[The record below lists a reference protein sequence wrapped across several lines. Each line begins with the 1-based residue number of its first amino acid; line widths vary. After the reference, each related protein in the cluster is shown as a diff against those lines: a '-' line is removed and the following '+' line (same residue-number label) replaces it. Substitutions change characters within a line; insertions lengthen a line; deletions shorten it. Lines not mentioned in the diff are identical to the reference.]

1 MKKCSACHD
10 ELPRSAYSGT
20 QWKLTGCQ
28 RRCNQC
34 VSSGKPIV
42 PDDDDD
48 GGEAGAGERDGFVA
62 ANANGEVSA
71 GTAAARGGGPD
82 PADPEP
88 VSTTPSDGPV
98 GRTRKGADGTTR
110 PSIVE
115 DADDRSC
122 WICLDSGPDTSGI
135 TLRRDCSCRGDSGWV
150 HIDCLKKFA
159 RSSFTDDESRLKNKD
174 GLRLNPWESCN
185 TW

>member
-28 RRCNQC
+28 RRCKQC
-34 VSSGKPIV
+34 VSRGKPIV
-42 PDDDDD
+42 PDDDD

-62 ANANGEVSA
+62 ANENGEV
-71 GTAAARGGGPD
+71 TA
-82 PADPEP
+82 
-88 VSTTPSDGPV
+88 VSTTPSGGPV

-110 PSIVE
+110 PSAVE